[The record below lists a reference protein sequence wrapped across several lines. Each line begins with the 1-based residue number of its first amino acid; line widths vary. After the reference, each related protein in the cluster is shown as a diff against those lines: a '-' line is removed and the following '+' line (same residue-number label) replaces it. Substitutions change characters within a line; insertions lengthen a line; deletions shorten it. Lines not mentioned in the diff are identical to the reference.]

1 MNFESLC
8 NNLLDIQKVLF
19 YKIIE
24 KVIYHKSKIFN
35 LSVYSNNFNIFVMSR
50 CFDIITILVVEII
63 YFFLYVLLID
73 VIPLHML

>member
-8 NNLLDIQKVLF
+8 NNLLDIKVLF

-24 KVIYHKSKIFN
+24 KVIHHKSEIFN
-35 LSVYSNNFNIFVMSR
+35 LSVYSNNFNIFIMSR
-50 CFDIITILVVEII
+50 CFDIITTLVVEII

-73 VIPLHML
+73 VIPLHMP